1 MSNRIRKYIIS
12 LILVLISALVLPFV
26 YTSTVHAYED
36 TDGYTQEEIDAIK
49 AWLSA
54 HGYPPT
60 RAGAEQAY
68 QDYLDGKFDD
78 NPDVKAY
85 KGETDDDSD
94 SGDGSSDGSGDG
106 SDSGSNASQEDGN
119 ADTASAGDSLANS
132 AKNDAGKMLSKVID
146 KEAEK
151 KAELEKKNKFEADM
165 KAGSSKLTIADIKQP
180 TIIYEEK
187 SSKNNTT
194 LFIIVGAALVII
206 VVSIIMLTRD
216 KSSS

>member
-1 MSNRIRKYIIS
+1 M
-12 LILVLISALVLPFV
+12 ISALVLPFV
-26 YTSTVHAYED
+26 YTSTVHADED

-78 NPDVKAY
+78 DPDVKAY

-94 SGDGSSDGSGDG
+94 SGDGSGDGSGDSSGNG
-106 SDSGSNASQEDGN
+106 SDSGQGVDGS
-119 ADTASAGDSLANS
+119 DTETASAGDSLANS
-132 AKNDAGKMLSKVID
+132 TKNDAGKMLSKVID

-165 KAGSSKLTIADIKQP
+165 KAGSSKLTMADIKQP